1 MPDSRSYA
9 EQACRFSQLSD
20 AATSDEERELLLS
33 IAVGYLGLAK
43 SAADVAIRA
52 FVEAERAAASA

>member
-1 MPDSRSYA
+1 MSDSRTYA

-43 SAADVAIRA
+43 SAADLAIRG
-52 FVEAERAAASA
+52 FVATELGASAA

>member
-1 MPDSRSYA
+1 MSDSRTYA
-9 EQACRFSQLSD
+9 EQASRFSQLSD

-43 SAADVAIRA
+43 GAADTAIRG
-52 FVEAERAAASA
+52 FVAAETTSA